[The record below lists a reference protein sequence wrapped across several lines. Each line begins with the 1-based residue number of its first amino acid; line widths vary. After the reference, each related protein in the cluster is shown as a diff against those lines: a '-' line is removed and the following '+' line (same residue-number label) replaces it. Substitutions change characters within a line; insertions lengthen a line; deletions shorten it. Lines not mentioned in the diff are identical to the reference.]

1 MRERARRIGATTA
14 IESHSGGGTHVAIVV
29 PPSRLEGGT
38 ESALSEPT
46 MAAAGAAGDHGLHNA
61 AGNPLCNA
69 VGNP

>member
-1 MRERARRIGATTA
+1 MRERARRIGAKTA
-14 IESHSGGGTHVAIVV
+14 IESHSGRGTHVAIIV
-29 PPSRLEGGT
+29 PPSRLVVAT

-61 AGNPLCNA
+61 